1 MGKGRCSPSSIPRC
15 CLPSQLW
22 GNTGLA
28 LPGLAPGL
36 LAHLRRS
43 QTDPLREQVPA
54 LLHVC
59 QHRSADCRSHR
70 AENVCG
76 FWREGL
82 QAVLSNSLPR
92 HLGRRG
98 PILPRLQQQVWT
110 RSRLRARCRWRGA
123 FWVSVSVLS
132 GAPGPHGPAAAELR
146 WVHHPST
153 EFPFAAALQRP
164 AGAFGVISVPFCP
177 CPNF

>member
-1 MGKGRCSPSSIPRC
+1 MGKGRRSPSSIPRR
-15 CLPSQLW
+15 CLPSQRW

-98 PILPRLQQQVWT
+98 PNPAASAAAGLDPQPPPGTVPLAWRLLGFGLGVVGSPRSP
-110 RSRLRARCRWRGA
+110 RPCC
-123 FWVSVSVLS
+123 S
-132 GAPGPHGPAAAELR
+132 GAEMGASPEHRVPFCCCPA
-146 WVHHPST
+146 
-153 EFPFAAALQRP
+153 RP